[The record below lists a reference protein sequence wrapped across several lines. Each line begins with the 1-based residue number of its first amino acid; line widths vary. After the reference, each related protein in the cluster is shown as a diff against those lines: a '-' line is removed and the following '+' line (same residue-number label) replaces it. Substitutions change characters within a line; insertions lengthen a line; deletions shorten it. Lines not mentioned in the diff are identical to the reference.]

1 MERSKST
8 SIWSKL
14 FKNDLQGMLVPV
26 IVLTFIGSINIFS
39 ATYVSSISSN
49 DGLFGGLFGFFP
61 KHLIFLAITGL
72 IGILAYKIDYRKFQN
87 PIFRRNIMFAV
98 ALLLILVKVIGTT
111 INGAQRWIILG
122 PISIQPSEF
131 AKLAAIIWTASLLGT
146 HKWRKPRP
154 RRGREEILQYIGIR
168 FGYMLPLLAWPVVF
182 GGLTMLQPDMGTSV
196 LIVMFSYMLI
206 FLAGFDAK
214 FFAATTLGLLPIGFM
229 MARFSPYRW
238 ERLLSWF
245 DPWSHA
251 QDMGYQTVQ
260 GLLAVGSGGFLGQG
274 FMQGTSKYFYL
285 PEAHTDFAFAVWA
298 QEFGFVGGIIVIAM
312 IVMFTVYGMRI
323 ASEARDDFGRWL
335 ATGITMLIS
344 GQALFNIAMV
354 CGVMPVTGVPLP
366 FISYGGSSLLINFV
380 AVGILGNIARR
391 NVVGVK
397 QIGKKEQLPS
407 LREETQSRFRPNSA
421 RQTISR

>member
-196 LIVMFSYMLI
+196 LIVRI
-206 FLAGFDAK
+206 
-214 FFAATTLGLLPIGFM
+214 LLL
-229 MARFSPYRW
+229 
-238 ERLLSWF
+238 RLC
-245 DPWSHA
+245 
-251 QDMGYQTVQ
+251 
-260 GLLAVGSGGFLGQG
+260 
-274 FMQGTSKYFYL
+274 K
-285 PEAHTDFAFAVWA
+285 
-298 QEFGFVGGIIVIAM
+298 
-312 IVMFTVYGMRI
+312 
-323 ASEARDDFGRWL
+323 
-335 ATGITMLIS
+335 
-344 GQALFNIAMV
+344 
-354 CGVMPVTGVPLP
+354 
-366 FISYGGSSLLINFV
+366 
-380 AVGILGNIARR
+380 
-391 NVVGVK
+391 
-397 QIGKKEQLPS
+397 
-407 LREETQSRFRPNSA
+407 
-421 RQTISR
+421 

>member
-131 AKLAAIIWTASLLGT
+131 AKLVAHIIENAYLNAEVIRLDGAI
-146 HKWRKPRP
+146 R
-154 RRGREEILQYIGIR
+154 
-168 FGYMLPLLAWPVVF
+168 
-182 GGLTMLQPDMGTSV
+182 
-196 LIVMFSYMLI
+196 
-206 FLAGFDAK
+206 
-214 FFAATTLGLLPIGFM
+214 
-229 MARFSPYRW
+229 
-238 ERLLSWF
+238 
-245 DPWSHA
+245 
-251 QDMGYQTVQ
+251 
-260 GLLAVGSGGFLGQG
+260 
-274 FMQGTSKYFYL
+274 
-285 PEAHTDFAFAVWA
+285 
-298 QEFGFVGGIIVIAM
+298 M
-312 IVMFTVYGMRI
+312 I
-323 ASEARDDFGRWL
+323 
-335 ATGITMLIS
+335 
-344 GQALFNIAMV
+344 
-354 CGVMPVTGVPLP
+354 
-366 FISYGGSSLLINFV
+366 
-380 AVGILGNIARR
+380 
-391 NVVGVK
+391 
-397 QIGKKEQLPS
+397 
-407 LREETQSRFRPNSA
+407 
-421 RQTISR
+421 

>member
-1 MERSKST
+1 
-8 SIWSKL
+8 
-14 FKNDLQGMLVPV
+14 
-26 IVLTFIGSINIFS
+26 
-39 ATYVSSISSN
+39 
-49 DGLFGGLFGFFP
+49 
-61 KHLIFLAITGL
+61 
-72 IGILAYKIDYRKFQN
+72 
-87 PIFRRNIMFAV
+87 
-98 ALLLILVKVIGTT
+98 
-111 INGAQRWIILG
+111 
-122 PISIQPSEF
+122 
-131 AKLAAIIWTASLLGT
+131 
-146 HKWRKPRP
+146 
-154 RRGREEILQYIGIR
+154 
-168 FGYMLPLLAWPVVF
+168 
-182 GGLTMLQPDMGTSV
+182 
-196 LIVMFSYMLI
+196 
-206 FLAGFDAK
+206 
-214 FFAATTLGLLPIGFM
+214 
-229 MARFSPYRW
+229 
-238 ERLLSWF
+238 
-245 DPWSHA
+245 
-251 QDMGYQTVQ
+251 
-260 GLLAVGSGGFLGQG
+260 
-274 FMQGTSKYFYL
+274 MQGTSKYFYL